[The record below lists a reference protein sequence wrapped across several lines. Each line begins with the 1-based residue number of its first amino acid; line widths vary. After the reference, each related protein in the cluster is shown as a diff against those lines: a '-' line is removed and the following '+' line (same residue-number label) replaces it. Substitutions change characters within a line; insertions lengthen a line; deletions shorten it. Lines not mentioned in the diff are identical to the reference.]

1 MFYPYSSQYNK
12 FFNWT
17 ISYRQDADFRN
28 QYGKLTKI
36 EPHSS
41 QEDELK
47 KQIKLFGINHLA
59 ISQNKTK
66 KIAWFV
72 SHCNT
77 KSQREKYVKELE
89 KHIEV
94 CINLV

>member
-1 MFYPYSSQYNK
+1 MFYSYSSQYNK

-41 QEDELK
+41 QEGELK
-47 KQIKLFGINHLA
+47 NQIRLFGINNLE

>member
-1 MFYPYSSQYNK
+1 MFYYYSTQYNK

-36 EPHSS
+36 KPHPI

-47 KQIKLFGINHLA
+47 NQINSFGILNLA

-66 KIAWFV
+66 KVAWFV

-77 KSQREKYVKELE
+77 KSEREKYVKELE

-94 CINLV
+94 CINWV